1 MTAQHPYM
9 AIALAADLNYSEQ
22 VQTLIKSI
30 CYRHQ
35 NVRFYLFNKEFPLE
49 WFHSLNAQL
58 NQINCEIL
66 DAKVTYDWLEAYK
79 TLPHVSETTFY
90 RYMLPQLPDS
100 RVLYL
105 DCDIIVDAPLTNLFL
120 LPLQGNWLAAAP
132 DMLIN
137 RIDHSY
143 PDFPYL
149 KPYFNAGLML
159 VDNDKWREH
168 GVQQDLFNLTTHYGA
183 QLQYAD
189 QDVLNIH
196 LQGKWLQLNPA
207 YNYQVGSIRGLRNRK
222 MMGWVEKAIELGKE
236 AQIIHYTT
244 SRKPWLITPPD
255 ENDVPKRDR
264 YWFYQR
270 LQWSEIIA
278 YHKEGIVSYHQEMMA
293 G

>member
-49 WFHSLNAQL
+49 WFHSLNDQL

-293 G
+293 R